1 MHKCNNQ
8 TLWHNIAIMNT
19 TKKILIIED
28 NETLSE
34 LLSKQLLSS
43 GFETIVASNGLEG
56 LHKIKNEKPDAII
69 VDIMLPVMDG
79 IKMLEEFRKD
89 DPENKTPII
98 VLTNLND
105 IEHMEKA
112 INNKAIAYLIKS
124 DQSLQNILDIL
135 HKKLG
140 L

>member
-1 MHKCNNQ
+1 
-8 TLWHNIAIMNT
+8 MNT

-28 NETLSE
+28 DATLSE

-43 GFETIVASNGLEG
+43 GFETLVASNGLEG
-56 LHKIKNEKPDAII
+56 LVKIKNDKPDAII

-79 IKMLEEFRKD
+79 VKMLEELRRT
-89 DPENKTPII
+89 DPHIKIPII

-105 IEHMEKA
+105 IEHIEKA
-112 INNKAIAYLIKS
+112 INNNAIAYLVKS

-140 L
+140 M

>member
-1 MHKCNNQ
+1 VGL
-8 TLWHNIAIMNT
+8 LWHNIKMNT

-28 NETLSE
+28 DATLSE

-43 GFETIVASNGLEG
+43 GFETLVASNGLEG
-56 LHKIKNEKPDAII
+56 LVKIKNDKPDAII

-79 IKMLEEFRKD
+79 VKMLEELRRT
-89 DPENKTPII
+89 DPHIKIPII

-105 IEHMEKA
+105 IEHIEKA
-112 INNKAIAYLIKS
+112 INNNAIAYLVKS

-140 L
+140 M

>member
-1 MHKCNNQ
+1 MLCADGF
-8 TLWHNIAIMNT
+8 LWHNIKMNT

-28 NETLSE
+28 DATLSE

-43 GFETIVASNGLEG
+43 GFETLVASNGLEG
-56 LHKIKNEKPDAII
+56 LVKIKNDKPDAII

-79 IKMLEEFRKD
+79 VKMLEELRRT
-89 DPENKTPII
+89 DPHIKIPII

-105 IEHMEKA
+105 IEHIEKA
-112 INNKAIAYLIKS
+112 INNNAIAYLVKS

-140 L
+140 M

>member
-1 MHKCNNQ
+1 
-8 TLWHNIAIMNT
+8 MNT

-56 LHKIKNEKPDAII
+56 LHKIKHEKPDAII